1 MRDMAEETE
10 KSNNEEP
17 QKEELGKGTAK
28 EIEEYEYLL
37 VEYMKEI
44 SNEMTYLLLTIVS
57 LFLFIVVNLF
67 QDLVAIETSEEFLLG
82 LSSVQMLRIVFIL
95 LMIGGFI
102 LFTLSNITK
111 KNIEDR
117 FSVILD

>member
-1 MRDMAEETE
+1 MAEETE